1 MPPENPTSDRS
12 PSLGLSKWFFEEVQ
26 PHEPRLRAY
35 LRTQFP
41 KLHDVDDVVQASYL
55 ALLRR
60 RMAGDVRS
68 ARGLLF
74 TAARNLALDL
84 FRRGRSSPIA
94 AVPLD
99 VAPPAADEGRSA
111 ADELCLQQEL
121 SLLAEA
127 VESLPRR
134 SREVLKLRK
143 IYGLTHREIARHLS
157 LSERTVNAEVMKG
170 MRLCSAFLRARGVPP
185 PSKGSSA

>member
-1 MPPENPTSDRS
+1 MRPLPNSVSTPEAADIR
-12 PSLGLSKWFFEEVQ
+12 WFREEVEV
-26 PHEPRLRAY
+26 HEPRLRAY

-41 KLHDVDDVVQASYL
+41 QLHDVDDVVQESYM

-99 VAPPAADEGRSA
+99 NAPPAADERRSA

-127 VESLPRR
+127 VGSLPRR
-134 SREVLKLRK
+134 TREVLKLRK
-143 IYGLTHREIARHLS
+143 IYGLTHREIAEHLG

-185 PSKGSSA
+185 LANRSST

>member
-1 MPPENPTSDRS
+1 MPPENPNSTR
-12 PSLGLSKWFFEEVQ
+12 PAALGLTKWFFEEVQ

-41 KLHDVDDVVQASYL
+41 HLGDVDDVVQESYL
-55 ALLRR
+55 TLVRR

-84 FRRGRSSPIA
+84 FRRGRCSPIA

-99 VAPPAADEGRSA
+99 IAPPAEDGRCSA
-111 ADELCLQQEL
+111 ADELCLRQEL

-143 IYGLTHREIARHLS
+143 IYGLTHREIADHLG

-170 MRLCSAFLRARGVPP
+170 MRLCSAFLRAHGVTPP
-185 PSKGSSA
+185 AAGPSA

>member
-1 MPPENPTSDRS
+1 MSLENPNPARS
-12 PSLGLSKWFFEEVQ
+12 SALGLSKWFFEEVQ

-41 KLHDVDDVVQASYL
+41 HLGDIDDVVQESYL

-84 FRRGRSSPIA
+84 FRRNRCSPIA
-94 AVPLD
+94 GLPLD
-99 VAPPAADEGRSA
+99 VAPPVVDERLSA

-127 VESLPRR
+127 VESLPYRA
-134 SREVLKLRK
+134 REVLKLRK
-143 IYGLTHREIARHLS
+143 IYGFTHREIAAHLGF
-157 LSERTVNAEVMKG
+157 SERTVNTEVMKG
-170 MRLCSAFLRARGVPP
+170 MRLCSEFLRARGVPSP
-185 PSKGSSA
+185 AKGPSA

>member
-1 MPPENPTSDRS
+1 MPPENPNPAR
-12 PSLGLSKWFFEEVQ
+12 PSALGLSKWFFEEVQ

-35 LRTQFP
+35 LRNQFP
-41 KLHDVDDVVQASYL
+41 QLGDVDDVVQESYL

-84 FRRGRSSPIA
+84 FRRGRCSPIA

-99 VAPPAADEGRSA
+99 VAPPAEDGRRSA

-134 SREVLKLRK
+134 AREVLKLRK
-143 IYGLTHREIARHLS
+143 IYGLTHREIAAHLG

-170 MRLCSAFLRARGVPP
+170 MSLCSAFLRARGVPP
-185 PSKGSSA
+185 SPKGPTA